1 MKLIY
6 EKCGDYLV
14 PNILPN
20 PEPEG
25 ELRKYGMMRK
35 NYLANHH
42 RGIYSGML
50 LEGRLKEHLLMIQEQ
65 AEGRFDVIVHQM
77 AEKENVTERLKV
89 ADQMSWV
96 RKMNSIRARAD
107 EILKDEIIYVL

>member
-14 PNILPN
+14 PNLLPN
-20 PEPEG
+20 PEPEE
-25 ELRKYGMMRK
+25 ELRRYGVMRK
-35 NYLANHH
+35 KYLENHH

-50 LEGRLKEHLLMIQEQ
+50 LEGTLKEHLLMIQEQ
-65 AEGRFDVIVHQM
+65 AERRFDIIVRQM
-77 AEKENVTERLKV
+77 AEKENVTEKLK
-89 ADQMSWV
+89 AEDQISWI

-107 EILKDEIIYVL
+107 EIVKDEIIYIL

>member
-14 PNILPN
+14 PNLLPN
-20 PEPEG
+20 QEPEG

-35 NYLANHH
+35 NY
-42 RGIYSGML
+42 GIYSGLL
-50 LEGRLKEHLLMIQEQ
+50 LEGTLKEHLLMIQEQ
-65 AEGRFDVIVHQM
+65 AEGRFDVIVRQM
-77 AEKENVTERLKV
+77 AEKENVTENLKA

-107 EILKDEIIYVL
+107 EIVKDEIIYTL

>member
-1 MKLIY
+1 MEIIY

-14 PNILPN
+14 PNLLPD

-25 ELRKYGMMRK
+25 ELRKYGLMRK
-35 NYLANHH
+35 RYLENYH

-65 AEGRFDVIVHQM
+65 AENRFDILVQQM
-77 AEKENVTERLKV
+77 AERENVTEELK
-89 ADQMSWV
+89 AKDQMSWV
-96 RKMNSIRARAD
+96 RKMNNIYARAD
-107 EILKDEIIYVL
+107 EIVREEIVYML